1 MHLYESVAWHPK
13 ISTSILAR
21 KKKKRRNFKET
32 EHQETENRT
41 LKIKFTWEDNAE
53 GDKDQLKRYGE
64 TSWQRRWMLT
74 KNPWYSMKIYHNKQ
88 KTESTLI
95 HVLISKLERDG
106 IQEGLQPEFGLPTSL
121 SFRDLTWMKYYLN
134 SYLFQNIY
142 QMPHF

>member
-1 MHLYESVAWHPK
+1 
-13 ISTSILAR
+13 
-21 KKKKRRNFKET
+21 
-32 EHQETENRT
+32 
-41 LKIKFTWEDNAE
+41 
-53 GDKDQLKRYGE
+53 
-64 TSWQRRWMLT
+64 
-74 KNPWYSMKIYHNKQ
+74 MKIYHNKQ